1 MFYKELLS
9 AIAIVLTFIA
19 FFPYISSIIKGTI
32 KPHVFSWVIWG
43 TTTFVVFLAQLDD
56 GGGVGAWPIGVS
68 GSITI
73 FIALLAWLKRGDITI
88 TRTDWLFFISA
99 MSSLPFWYFTSDP
112 LWAVVILTT
121 VDVLGFGPTIRKA
134 YAFPH
139 SESLLF
145 FALFTARNLIVI
157 MALENYSITTVLFP
171 AVIAAAC
178 MLLIALIAYRRRV
191 PAA

>member
-9 AIAIVLTFIA
+9 AVAIVLTFIA
-19 FFPYISSIIKGTI
+19 FFPYIGSIIKGAI

-88 TRTDWLFFISA
+88 TRTDWLFFVSA
-99 MSSLPFWYFTSDP
+99 MSS
-112 LWAVVILTT
+112 
-121 VDVLGFGPTIRKA
+121 
-134 YAFPH
+134 
-139 SESLLF
+139 
-145 FALFTARNLIVI
+145 
-157 MALENYSITTVLFP
+157 
-171 AVIAAAC
+171 
-178 MLLIALIAYRRRV
+178 
-191 PAA
+191 